1 MKNRGFSMV
10 ELIIVIAIMA
20 ILSGFLAP
28 SLIRYINK
36 SRLSA
41 DIDTGK
47 SLATAIM
54 TAVVSDGAYDNA
66 QTVSTPTKVTSIA
79 PGDFRDAISSV
90 VNLDDLKGKAKKD
103 VDGGAID
110 QEFYYTLDPERNKVQ
125 IFYGCGNVNNDSDY
139 DKYMIYPETGSK
151 LLEQ

>member
-10 ELIIVIAIMA
+10 ELIVVIAIMA
-20 ILSGFLAP
+20 ILAGFLAP

-36 SRLSA
+36 SRLST
-41 DIDTGK
+41 DIDTGR

-66 QTVSTPTKVTSIA
+66 QTVTVPAKVKEIPS
-79 PGDFRDAISSV
+79 GDFRDAISSV
-90 VNLDDLKGKAKKD
+90 VNLDDLKGKSKKD
-103 VDGGAID
+103 VDGGLLD

-125 IFYGCGNVNNDSDY
+125 IFYGCGNVKNNTDY

>member
-20 ILSGFLAP
+20 ILAGFLAP

-36 SRLSA
+36 SRLST
-41 DIDTGK
+41 DIDTGR

-54 TAVVSDGAYDNA
+54 TAVVSDGAYDSA
-66 QTVSTPTKVTSIA
+66 QTVSTPTKVKSIA

-90 VNLDDLKGKAKKD
+90 VNLDNLQGKALKD
-103 VDGGAID
+103 VDGGVLD

-125 IFYGCGNVNNDSDY
+125 IYYGGTTDD
-139 DKYMIYPETGSK
+139 YMIYPETGSK
-151 LLEQ
+151 LLE